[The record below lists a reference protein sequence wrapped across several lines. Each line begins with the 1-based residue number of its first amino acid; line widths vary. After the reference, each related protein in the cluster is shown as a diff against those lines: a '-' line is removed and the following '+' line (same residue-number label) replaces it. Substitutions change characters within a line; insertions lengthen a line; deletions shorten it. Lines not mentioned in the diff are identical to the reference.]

1 MIIVSGGFTKYNA
14 SGRNGKILIT
24 LLEEEELDL
33 DMCLL
38 TLFL

>member
-14 SGRNGKILIT
+14 SGLNGKILIT